1 LAELKRFLEEPSK
14 PMVLAVARP
23 DERKNFKGLIEA
35 FANTS
40 GLRDRANLVLVVGTR
55 DDITETDPAT
65 RRVITSILVEVDRH
79 DLYGVVA
86 YPKRHHPSDVPDLY
100 RLAARSGGVF
110 VNPAL
115 TEPFGLTL
123 IEAAACG
130 LPVVATDDGGPRD
143 IIEACRHGLLV
154 DVMDTRALGR
164 AIADAL
170 SDPGRRAR
178 WAKNAVSRVHRTFSW
193 RTHTRRYLE
202 AISEV
207 RSGSRIAGVP
217 RDASSLPRMDRMLFA
232 VLDDVFAGD
241 EKALATLAEQLEKH
255 RDRVGVGITTGR
267 ATEDALA
274 TLGTLGFGA
283 PDVLISASGTEI
295 HYGPRLIRDRSW
307 ERQIRHRWDP
317 ERVSRALADVQ
328 GLRAQ
333 EASRTRYRLRY
344 VLHDTFPGLPHVRGM
359 LRKAGLRATALL
371 DHRRH
376 LDVVPGRA
384 SPGMAVR
391 FMSFKWNLPPTRL
404 LVAGDPRS
412 GADLLSGDTL
422 GVVVGSHT
430 GELEELIDHP
440 RVYFASNMHGWG
452 ILEGA
457 AHYDFFGD
465 IQPHD
470 EELV

>member
-1 LAELKRFLEEPSK
+1 
-14 PMVLAVARP
+14 V
-23 DERKNFKGLIEA
+23 EA
-35 FANTS
+35 FADTP
-40 GLRDRANLVLVVGTR
+40 GLRDRANLVLVAGTR

-65 RRVITSILVEVDRH
+65 RRVVLSILIQVDRH

-86 YPKRHHPSDVPDLY
+86 YPKHHHPSDVPDLY

-164 AIADAL
+164 AIMDAL
-170 SDPGRRAR
+170 SQPVRRAR
-178 WAKNAVSRVHRTFSW
+178 WAKNAVSRVHRKFSW

-207 RSGSRIAGVP
+207 GSGVLIAGAP
-217 RDASSLPRMDRMLFA
+217 RDTSSLPRMDRMLFA
-232 VLDDVFAGD
+232 VLDDVLAGD
-241 EKALATLAEQLEKH
+241 EDALVTLAEQLEEH
-255 RDRVGVGITTGR
+255 RDKVGVGITTGR
-267 ATEDALA
+267 TTRDALD
-274 TLGTLGFGA
+274 TLETLGFIA

-317 ERVSRALADVQ
+317 DGISRALADLS
-328 GLRAQ
+328 GLRPD

-344 VLHDTFPGLPHVRGM
+344 VLRDPSLGLPAVRAR

-371 DHRRH
+371 DRGDR
-376 LDVVPGRA
+376 LDIVPGRA

-404 LVAGDPRS
+404 LVAGDAGS

-422 GVVVGSHT
+422 GVVVGCDT
-430 GELEELIDHP
+430 GEPEELADHP

-452 ILEGA
+452 VLEGV
-457 AHYDFFGD
+457 AHYDFFGE

-470 EELV
+470 EELA